1 MSKVKCCWFHTPFFF
16 TSFSSFFTIYPQKK
30 LQNSCGNIYG
40 KQNVRSEN
48 ARKWIK
54 FLKTCPSLKMPKVTL
69 DLKSI
74 HPCLWSVLKKFPSA
88 TFLRLHKC
96 PTNLKMGPKHQ
107 AALKPI
113 ESAPPNENFN
123 FWLKSGV
130 GPPQARSIG
139 PWFPFKKNKGLN
151 QGFWKAVQNPSSKIS
166 AWRRPVGKQESTLTQ
181 TTLIL
186 NAPWFLLYPFFSHK
200 YE

>member
-74 HPCLWSVLKKFPSA
+74 HPCLWSVLKKIPLSHFFEAAQMPN
-88 TFLRLHKC
+88 K
-96 PTNLKMGPKHQ
+96 PENGPKTSSCLKTNRKRTPQ
-107 AALKPI
+107 WKFQFLAQIRRRPAASAFNWTLIPVLKKQRVKPRVL
-113 ESAPPNENFN
+113 EGSSKSKLKNF
-123 FWLKSGV
+123 GMTQTCR
-130 GPPQARSIG
+130 QARKYADANHTD
-139 PWFPFKKNKGLN
+139 FE
-151 QGFWKAVQNPSSKIS
+151 
-166 AWRRPVGKQESTLTQ
+166 R
-181 TTLIL
+181 TLI
-186 NAPWFLLYPFFSHK
+186 FIIPFFFL
-200 YE
+200 